1 MSSNPAFDRTP
12 LPRLVLASSSPYRKL
27 LLERL
32 RLPFVTVAPA
42 IDETQKPDEPPLNLV
57 RRLAETKARAL
68 QSIYPEALIIG
79 SDQVAVCGGKILS
92 KPQNFD
98 TAKAQL
104 AQISGRQVEFITGLC
119 LLNAKTGTLQVDAVP
134 YTVSIRY
141 LTLQQ
146 IACYLAAEQPF
157 DCVGSFKSEGL
168 GIALFSK
175 LEGEDPTSLVG
186 LPLIRLVRMLQEERI
201 DVLSPGAG
209 G

>member
-1 MSSNPAFDRTP
+1 MSSNPAFDRTL

-79 SDQVAVCGGKILS
+79 SDQVAVCDGKILG
-92 KPQNFD
+92 KPQNLD

-119 LLNAKTGTLQVDAVP
+119 LLNAKTDTLQVDAVP
-134 YTVSIRY
+134 YTVSIRH

-186 LPLIRLVRMLQEERI
+186 LPLIRLVRMLQEERV
-201 DVLSPGAG
+201 DVLLPGAG

>member
-1 MSSNPAFDRTP
+1 MSSNPAFDCTP
-12 LPRLVLASSSPYRKL
+12 LPGLVLASSSPYRKL

-92 KPQNFD
+92 KPQNLD

-119 LLNAKTGTLQVDAVP
+119 LLNAKTDTLQVDAVP
-134 YTVSIRY
+134 YTVSIRH

-146 IACYLAAEQPF
+146 IACYLAAEH
-157 DCVGSFKSEGL
+157 
-168 GIALFSK
+168 I
-175 LEGEDPTSLVG
+175 
-186 LPLIRLVRMLQEERI
+186 
-201 DVLSPGAG
+201 
-209 G
+209 

>member
-1 MSSNPAFDRTP
+1 MPSNPAFDSNP

-42 IDETQKPDEPPLNLV
+42 IDETPKPDEAPLDLV
-57 RRLAETKARAL
+57 RRLAETKARAVHP
-68 QSIYPEALIIG
+68 IYPEALIIG
-79 SDQVAVCGGKILS
+79 SDQVALCGGKILG
-92 KPQNFD
+92 KPRNLD
-98 TAKAQL
+98 TARVQL
-104 AQISGRQVEFITGLC
+104 AAIRGRQVKFITGLC

-134 YTVSIRY
+134 YTVSVRP

-175 LEGEDPTSLVG
+175 LEGDDPTSLVG

-201 DVLSPGAG
+201 DVLLPGARG
-209 G
+209 